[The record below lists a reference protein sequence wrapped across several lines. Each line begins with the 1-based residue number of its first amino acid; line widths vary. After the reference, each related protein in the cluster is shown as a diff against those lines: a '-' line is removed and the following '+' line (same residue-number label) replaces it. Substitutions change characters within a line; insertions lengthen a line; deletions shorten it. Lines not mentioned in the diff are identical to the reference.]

1 MGKDALRITKQTFMK
16 NRIIL
21 GRKSVAVKPV
31 ELSLR
36 SGKTY
41 SPSFS
46 SEDITYKNVSPG
58 DLEELLITAGKKY
71 GVSVAQVTDEGS
83 SDEGYEVNIGE

>member
-1 MGKDALRITKQTFMK
+1 MK

-21 GRKSVAVKPV
+21 GRKSMAVKPA

-46 SEDITYKNVSPG
+46 SEDITYENVPPG
-58 DLEELLITAGKKY
+58 DLEELLMLAGKKY
-71 GVSVAQVTDEGS
+71 GVTTAQV
-83 SDEGYEVNIGE
+83 SDEGGSDEGREVIIGE

>member
-1 MGKDALRITKQTFMK
+1 MGKDALRIAEQTFMK
-16 NRIIL
+16 NRVIF
-21 GRKSVAVKPV
+21 GRKSMAVKPA

-46 SEDITYKNVSPG
+46 SEDITYEDVSPG
-58 DLEELLITAGKKY
+58 DLEELLILAGKKY
-71 GVSVAQVTDEGS
+71 GVTVAQVSNGGA
-83 SDEGYEVNIGE
+83 SDEGREVNIGE